1 MLAPPMASPSQ
12 TASPCKTPY
21 VVEGLSR
28 RHLEALARNL
38 RPSDRA
44 EVAAW
49 GLEPL
54 TALERSA
61 RASTEV
67 YTVLSGDRVVMAFGL
82 GPKPLDGEPA
92 YGIWML
98 STPLLE
104 DFPRQVAREARAW
117 IDQFKRQY
125 GTLWNIAH
133 ASNELHV
140 RWIGWLGFS
149 VTSTVPNA
157 QWVKFVARD
166 WRKVAC
172 DL

>member
-1 MLAPPMASPSQ
+1 MLNPRPSVFSQSAPH
-12 TASPCKTPY
+12 
-21 VVEGLSR
+21 VVQGLSR
-28 RHLEALARNL
+28 RHLEALARDL
-38 RPSDRA
+38 RPSDRT

-49 GLEPL
+49 GLEPRR
-54 TALERSA
+54 ALELSA
-61 RASTEV
+61 NASTEV
-67 YTVLSGDRVVMAFGL
+67 YTVLSGDRVVMAFGV

-117 IDQFKRQY
+117 IDQFKRRY

-140 RWIGWLGFS
+140 RWIDWLGFS
-149 VTSTVPNA
+149 RQRNGTSGS
-157 QWVKFVARD
+157 WVQFVSRSS
-166 WRKVAC
+166 RPSPSRIGK
-172 DL
+172 

>member
-1 MLAPPMASPSQ
+1 MASPSQ

-54 TALERSA
+54 RALELSA

-67 YTVLSGDRVVMAFGL
+67 YTVLSGDHVVMAFGV

-104 DFPRQVAREARAW
+104 DFPRQIAREAKVW
-117 IDQFKRQY
+117 IDQFKGRY

-140 RWIGWLGFS
+140 RWIDWLGFS
-149 VTSTVPNA
+149 RQRCSA
-157 QWVKFVARD
+157 SGSWVQFVSRPLRPAPIRIG
-166 WRKVAC
+166 K
-172 DL
+172 

>member
-28 RHLEALARNL
+28 RHLEALARDL

-54 TALERSA
+54 TALELSA

-117 IDQFKRQY
+117 IDQFKGRY

-133 ASNELHV
+133 AGNELHV
-140 RWIGWLGFS
+140 RWVDWLGFS
-149 VTSTVPNA
+149 IGSSA
-157 QWVKFVARD
+157 LGARWIKFVSRES
-166 WRKVAC
+166 
-172 DL
+172 